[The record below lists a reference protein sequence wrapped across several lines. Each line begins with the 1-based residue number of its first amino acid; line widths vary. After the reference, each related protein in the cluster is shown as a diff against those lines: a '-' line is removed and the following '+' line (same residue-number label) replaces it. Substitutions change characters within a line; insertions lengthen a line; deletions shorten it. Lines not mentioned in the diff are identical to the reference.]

1 MGDFAKSWHS
11 DGKPVLSRVKD
22 RVSPNDP
29 LKPKIIEAERLIK
42 VQMSHIDQALARIA
56 SRDAAIFQRVVSSL
70 QKKDIQRAALYAN
83 ELSEVRK
90 LGKLVTQAKLALEQ
104 VVLRLDTIQDIGD
117 AVTVISPVMSV
128 VRSVGSDLTNIM
140 PNAQGEI
147 GEINNILS
155 DILVNAGSLSGERQ
169 INTETSSEEADRI
182 LDEASSLAEER
193 MRDLFP
199 EVVNKPVQQKQREPL
214 DI

>member
-1 MGDFAKSWHS
+1 MGDFAKNWHS
-11 DGKPVLSRVKD
+11 DSKPALSRVKN
-22 RVSPNDP
+22 RVSSNDP

-56 SRDAAIFQRVVSSL
+56 NRDAAIFQKVVLSL
-70 QKKDIQRAALYAN
+70 QKKDIQHAALYAN

-90 LGKLVTQAKLALEQ
+90 LGKLVAQARLAFEQ
-104 VVLRLDTIQDIGD
+104 VVLRLNTIQDLGD

-140 PNAQGEI
+140 PSAQGEI

-155 DILVNAGSLSGERQ
+155 DILVNAGSFSGERQ
-169 INTETSSEEADRI
+169 INTDTSSEEAERI
-182 LDEASSLAEER
+182 LGEASALAEER
-193 MRDLFP
+193 MSELFP
-199 EVVNKPVQQKQREPL
+199 EVANKPIQKRRESV

>member
-1 MGDFAKSWHS
+1 MGDFAKNWRS

-56 SRDAAIFQRVVSSL
+56 NRDAAIFQKVVSSL
-70 QKKDIQRAALYAN
+70 QKKDIQHAALYAN

-104 VVLRLDTIQDIGD
+104 VVLRLDTIQDLGD

-155 DILVNAGSLSGERQ
+155 DILVNAGSLNGERQ
-169 INTETSSEEADRI
+169 INTDTSSEEADRI

-193 MRDLFP
+193 MRELFP
-199 EVVNKPVQQKQREPL
+199 EVASKPIQKQREPV

>member
-1 MGDFAKSWHS
+1 MGDFAKNWRS

-56 SRDAAIFQRVVSSL
+56 NRDAAISQKVVSSL
-70 QKKDIQRAALYAN
+70 QKKDIQHAALYAN

-90 LGKLVTQAKLALEQ
+90 LGKRVPQAKLALEQ
-104 VVLRLDTIQDIGD
+104 VVLRLDTIQDLGD

-128 VRSVGSDLTNIM
+128 VRSVGSDLNNIM

-155 DILVNAGSLSGERQ
+155 DILVNAGNISDERQ
-169 INTETSSEEADRI
+169 INTNTSSEEADRI

-193 MRDLFP
+193 MRELFP
-199 EVVNKPVQQKQREPL
+199 EIANKPIPKQREPV

>member
-1 MGDFAKSWHS
+1 MGDFAKNWRS

-56 SRDAAIFQRVVSSL
+56 NRDAAIFQKVVSSL
-70 QKKDIQRAALYAN
+70 QKKDIQHAALYAN

-104 VVLRLDTIQDIGD
+104 VVLRLDTIQDLGD

-128 VRSVGSDLTNIM
+128 VRSVGSDLNNIM

-147 GEINNILS
+147 GENNNILS
-155 DILVNAGSLSGERQ
+155 DILVNAGSLNGERQ
-169 INTETSSEEADRI
+169 INTDTSSEEADRI

-193 MRDLFP
+193 MRELFP
-199 EVVNKPVQQKQREPL
+199 EIANKPIPKQREPV

>member
-1 MGDFAKSWHS
+1 MGDFAKNWRS
-11 DGKPVLSRVKD
+11 DSKPVFSRVKD
-22 RVSPNDP
+22 RVSTNDP

-42 VQMSHIDQALARIA
+42 VQMSHIDQALARI
-56 SRDAAIFQRVVSSL
+56 SNRDAAIFQKVVSSI
-70 QKKDIQRAALYAN
+70 QKKDIQHAALYAN

-90 LGKLVTQAKLALEQ
+90 LGKIVSQSKLALEQ
-104 VVLRLDTIQDIGD
+104 VVLRLNTIQDIGD

-128 VRSVGSDLTNIM
+128 VRSVSSDLNNIM

-147 GEINNILS
+147 GEISNILS

-169 INTETSSEEADRI
+169 INTNTSSEEADRI
-182 LDEASSLAEER
+182 LCEASALAEER
-193 MRDLFP
+193 LKELFP
-199 EVVNKPVQQKQREPL
+199 EVANKPTQKQIEPM

>member
-1 MGDFAKSWHS
+1 MGDFAKNWHS

-42 VQMSHIDQALARIA
+42 IQMSHIDQALARIA
-56 SRDAAIFQRVVSSL
+56 NRDAAIFQKVVSSL
-70 QKKDIQRAALYAN
+70 QKKDIQHAALYAN

-90 LGKLVTQAKLALEQ
+90 LGKLVAQARLAFEQ
-104 VVLRLDTIQDIGD
+104 VVLRLDTIQDLGD

-155 DILVNAGSLSGERQ
+155 DILANAGSISGERQ
-169 INTETSSEEADRI
+169 INTDTSSEEADRI
-182 LDEASSLAEER
+182 LDEASALAEER

-199 EVVNKPVQQKQREPL
+199 EVANKPLQKRREQV